1 MEALLAELSRYGVP
15 FVGFNVLLQQL
26 GLPIP
31 AVPTMMVAGALAAD
45 ARLSGVGVFLIS
57 VAASVLA
64 DVVWFWA
71 GRHYGYP
78 VLRFLCRVSLSP
90 DACVRQTEGI
100 FERYGFYSLVVSK
113 FVPGFS
119 TVAPPVAGALR
130 MALPQFLL
138 AAVASAALWVGAAMG
153 VGWVFRSE
161 IETALAWMAQNVA
174 LAGLAIGGL
183 LGAYIAWKALQ
194 RWRMARYVHA
204 ARISVEELKERLF
217 GDSAPFLVD
226 VGSKLAHQSRPHIVS
241 AVLMD
246 LDEIER
252 EIDAFP
258 RDREIVFYCACPN
271 EASAKRAAQIL
282 LGKGFREVRPLIGGL
297 DAWMEAGHA
306 VEHGV
311 KMTFAPAERTQAAGT
326 STRAAAGEGPFRRV
340 FARFRRPSD

>member
-1 MEALLAELSRYGVP
+1 METLLAELSRYGVP
-15 FVGFNVLLQQL
+15 FVGFNVLLQQI

-64 DVVWFWA
+64 DAVWFWA

-100 FERYGFYSLVVSK
+100 FERYGFYSLIVSK

-130 MALPQFLL
+130 MALPQFLV
-138 AAVASAALWVGAAMG
+138 AAVASAALWVGVAMG
-153 VGWVFRSE
+153 VGWVFRTQ
-161 IETALAWMAQNVA
+161 IEFALAWMARNAA
-174 LAGLAIGGL
+174 LAGFALVGL
-183 LGAYIAWKALQ
+183 LGLYIAWKALQ
-194 RWRMARYVHA
+194 RWRMARFVHA
-204 ARISVEELKERLF
+204 ARITVDELKDRLT
-217 GDSAPFLVD
+217 SELAPFLVD
-226 VGSKLAHQSRPHIVS
+226 VGSRLAHQSRPHIVG

-246 LDEIER
+246 LDQIAR
-252 EIDAFP
+252 DIDAFP

-271 EASAKRAAQIL
+271 EVSAKRAAQIL
-282 LGKGFREVRPLIGGL
+282 LTKGFREVRPLIGGL
-297 DAWMEAGHA
+297 DAWMEAGHP

-311 KMTFAPAERTQAAGT
+311 TVAFSRPERARAAG
-326 STRAAAGEGPFRRV
+326 
-340 FARFRRPSD
+340 

>member
-1 MEALLAELSRYGVP
+1 METLLAELARYGIA

-31 AVPTMMVAGALAAD
+31 AVPTMVVAGALAAN
-45 ARLSGVGVFLIS
+45 AQLSGLGVFLVS

-64 DVVWFWA
+64 DALWFWA
-71 GRHYGYP
+71 GRRYGYP

-100 FERYGFYSLVVSK
+100 FERYGFYSLIVSK

-130 MALPQFLL
+130 MGVSQFLV
-138 AAVASAALWVGAAMG
+138 AAVASASLWVGAAMAA
-153 VGWVFRSE
+153 GWLFRTQVE
-161 IETALAWMAQNVA
+161 AALAWMARNAA

-183 LGAYIAWKALQ
+183 LAVYIAWKAFE
-194 RWRMARYVHA
+194 RWRLARFVHA
-204 ARISVEELKERLF
+204 ARITIDELKERLA
-217 GDSAPFLVD
+217 GDRVPFLVD
-226 VGSKLAHQSRPHIVS
+226 VGSRLAHRSRPHIVG

-246 LDEIER
+246 LDDIAR
-252 EIDAFP
+252 DVDRFP

-271 EASAKRAAQIL
+271 EVSAKRAAQIL
-282 LGKGFREVRPLIGGL
+282 LAKGFREVRPLIGGL
-297 DAWMEAGHA
+297 DAWLAAGHP

-311 KMTFAPAERTQAAGT
+311 KVAFARDAE
-326 STRAAAGEGPFRRV
+326 RAAA
-340 FARFRRPSD
+340 

>member
-1 MEALLAELSRYGVP
+1 METLLAELSRYGVP
-15 FVGFNVLLQQL
+15 FVGFNVLLQQI

-64 DVVWFWA
+64 DAVWFWA

-100 FERYGFYSLVVSK
+100 FERYGFYSLIVSK

-130 MALPQFLL
+130 MALPQFLV
-138 AAVASAALWVGAAMG
+138 AAVASAALWVGVAMG
-153 VGWVFRSE
+153 VGWVFRTQ
-161 IETALAWMAQNVA
+161 IEFALAWMAHNAA
-174 LAGLAIGGL
+174 LAGFALGGVFGL
-183 LGAYIAWKALQ
+183 YIAWKALQ
-194 RWRMARYVHA
+194 RWRMARFVHA
-204 ARISVEELKERLF
+204 ARITVDELKDRLT
-217 GDSAPFLVD
+217 SELAPFLVD
-226 VGSKLAHQSRPHIVS
+226 VGSRLAHQSRPHIVG

-246 LDEIER
+246 LDQIAR
-252 EIDAFP
+252 DIDAFP

-282 LGKGFREVRPLIGGL
+282 LTKGFREVRPLIGGL
-297 DAWMEAGHA
+297 DAWMEAGHP

-311 KMTFAPAERTQAAGT
+311 TVAFSRPERARAAG
-326 STRAAAGEGPFRRV
+326 
-340 FARFRRPSD
+340 